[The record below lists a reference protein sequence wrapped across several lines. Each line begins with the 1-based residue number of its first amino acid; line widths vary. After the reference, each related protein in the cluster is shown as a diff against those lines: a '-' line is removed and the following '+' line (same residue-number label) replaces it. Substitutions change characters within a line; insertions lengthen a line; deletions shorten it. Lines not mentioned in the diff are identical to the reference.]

1 MICSQRDGI
10 LQVAVPLRKG
20 YGPAPVL
27 MRKLQSIGPRLGS
40 KVDESRRRPEP
51 ALEKS
56 DPLLGELFGN
66 YILEDLLGSGGLGS
80 VYLGRHRLLGTFV
93 AVKIMPAEFEG
104 DPSYAEQVKREARSI
119 FRLKHPHIVDF
130 YEFGHVGEFYYLA
143 AEFVD
148 GLDLARAL
156 ENYRRHGELIP
167 VKDVVRIAGQVA
179 DALDYVHAHGVIHR
193 DIKPSNIL
201 LDKRGH
207 AVLTDF
213 GMARVTSDETEAV
226 FLGTAYYISP
236 EQAVSPANAVPQSDL
251 YSLGVALYQMLTGRL
266 PFEGDTP
273 VTVALK
279 HISEPPPSPR
289 LATRGLPL
297 AVEQVV
303 LRALSKEVEARYQ
316 TGAELMAA
324 MEKAFEE
331 PDAVQQEAEEHA
343 AAQRRPISVRSLIR
357 TVREEPA
364 PEQAYGPGDLLAALR
379 ALPGAPVVGR
389 ILAVVALCA
398 VLVVAALLGAPIL
411 RGLRDRPA
419 ATPLLPAAMPA
430 APPNVRMIY
439 DGTSVTLVNV
449 SSAPISLDAV
459 SFESVAEGGTPVRT
473 FSADSW
479 SRFAISPIT
488 ALPAGSCLQVIR
500 SGTTRTRPAACD
512 SVQGWIAPSKQQYF
526 WIGGEDSSAFRIVQ
540 GDSIVYTCQIADGQC
555 EFYLP
560 QP

>member
-1 MICSQRDGI
+1 
-10 LQVAVPLRKG
+10 
-20 YGPAPVL
+20 

-40 KVDESRRRPEP
+40 KVDELRRQPEP
-51 ALEKS
+51 ASEKS
-56 DPLLGELFGN
+56 DPLLGELFGS

-104 DPSYAEQVKREARSI
+104 DPSYAEQVKREAKSI

-207 AVLTDF
+207 AVVTDF
-213 GMARVTSDETEAV
+213 GMALVTSDDVEAV

-236 EQAVSPANAVPQSDL
+236 EQAVSPANAVSQSDL
-251 YSLGVALYQMLTGRL
+251 YSLGVVLYEMLSGRL
-266 PFEGDTP
+266 PFEGETP

-303 LRALSKEVEARYQ
+303 LRALSKEAGARHQ
-316 TGAELMAA
+316 TGAELMADL
-324 MEKAFEE
+324 EKAFEE
-331 PDAVQQEAEEHA
+331 PDADQLETAERAAAAAEEDVGEA
-343 AAQRRPISVRSLIR
+343 PDASPATAQRRPVSVRSLIR
-357 TVREEPA
+357 RVRQERA
-364 PEQAYGPGDLLAALR
+364 DRKATGPEQANGPGDLLAALR
-379 ALPGAPVVGR
+379 SLPGAPVVGR
-389 ILAVVALCA
+389 MAAVVALCA
-398 VLVVAALLGAPIL
+398 VLVVAALLGAPRL

-419 ATPLLPAAMPA
+419 ATPLLPAAVPP

-459 SFESVAEGGTPVRT
+459 TFQSVSDGGTPVRA

-488 ALPAGSCLQVIR
+488 ALPPGGCLQVIR

-512 SVQGWIAPSKQQYF
+512 SVQGWVAPSNQQYF

-540 GDSIVYTCQIADGQC
+540 GDSIVYSCQIAHGQC